1 MNCKIF
7 DYFVEYVLYDTDI
20 FIVYTFLDDIISHKT
35 IKNRVVT
42 PHALKTSKVNQSS
55 KVIRSQNNPISSSTT
70 NHTGNKINLK
80 KPIKAQTEKKEKI
93 NKKFDDEQDSKSSI
107 RRSSRLAN
115 KPLKNYKC

>member
-1 MNCKIF
+1 MNCIIF
-7 DYFVEYVLYDTDI
+7 NYSVEYVLYDTDI
-20 FIVYTFLDDIISHKT
+20 FIMYTFLDDTSHKT

-42 PHALKTSKVNQSS
+42 PHALKTTKVNQN

-80 KPIKAQTEKKEKI
+80 RTIKAQTEKKETI
-93 NKKFDDEQDSKSSI
+93 NKKFVDEQDGKSSI

-115 KPLKNYKC
+115 KPSKNYKC